1 MKMEPAPDVPVYGI
15 VVEKDVDVP
24 MRDGARLK
32 ADVFRPDDAG
42 TFPAILNL
50 GPYQK
55 DKLWVPPG
63 NLEEKPNPLM
73 NCFIWPRFPSPCPAS
88 LSPAGAQE
96 TLATSWFLVA
106 KSGQP
111 NYIPGHDM
119 ASECRAQV
127 GLGEFPWRYD

>member
-1 MKMEPAPDVPVYGI
+1 MKMELAPDVPVYGI

-32 ADVFRPDDAG
+32 ADVFRPDDPG

-55 DKLWVPPG
+55 DKLWIPPG

-73 NCFIWPRFPSPCPAS
+73 NCFIRAHF
-88 LSPAGAQE
+88 LSPRAVSISPKHARE
-96 TLATSWFLVA
+96 TPVTSWFLVA
-106 KSGQP
+106 MSGHLL
-111 NYIPGHDM
+111 YIHGNDM
-119 ASECRAQV
+119 PV
-127 GLGEFPWRYD
+127 I

>member
-1 MKMEPAPDVPVYGI
+1 MKMEPAPGVPVYGI

-32 ADVFRPDDAG
+32 ADVFRPDDPG

-73 NCFIWPRFPSPCPAS
+73 NCFIRAHF
-88 LSPAGAQE
+88 LSPRAVSISPKHARE
-96 TLATSWFLVA
+96 MPVTSWFLVA
-106 KSGQP
+106 MSGHLL
-111 NYIPGHDM
+111 YIHGNDM
-119 ASECRAQV
+119 PV
-127 GLGEFPWRYD
+127 I

>member
-1 MKMEPAPDVPVYGI
+1 MKMELAPGVPVYGI

-55 DKLWVPPG
+55 DKLWVTPG

-73 NCFIWPRFPSPCPAS
+73 NCFIRAGFTSPHTVGIS
-88 LSPAGAQE
+88 LNDLQE
-96 TLATSWFLVA
+96 TRATSGFLVA
-106 KSGQP
+106 KSGHP
-111 NYIPGHDM
+111 RYISG
-119 ASECRAQV
+119 
-127 GLGEFPWRYD
+127 